1 MLEMRR
7 NEVDPLAE
15 QEARASVELR
25 PSLGLTRG
33 RTAVLIAGFVFLWLV
48 GVFARQV
55 GEAATAA
62 DKANAMRARN
72 AEVTRQIQ
80 ALQAE
85 LDLIQQPGFIDSAAR
100 GYMLGSPREIPFT
113 IDPGAAPLPSDA
125 PGSAGIRTDAQGS
138 TESPLDAWL
147 RALFGSE

>member
-1 MLEMRR
+1 MRR

-15 QEARASVELR
+15 QEAQASLQAR

-33 RTAVLIAGFVFLWLV
+33 RMAVLFAGFVLLWLI

-55 GEAATAA
+55 GEAAAAA
-62 DKANAMRARN
+62 DQADAMRARN
-72 AEVTRQIQ
+72 EAVVRDIK

-85 LDLIQQPGFIDSAAR
+85 LDLIGQPGFVDSAAR
-100 GYMLGSPREIPFT
+100 GYMLGSPGEIPFT
-113 IDPGAAPLPSDA
+113 IDPDAPPLPLDA
-125 PGSAGIRTDAQGS
+125 PGSVGIRADPAVT

-147 RALFGSE
+147 RALFGSD